1 MSNKNNNLLKNNF
14 NKEIKRN
21 NDIANNLQL
30 NTNNI
35 HSNKRHN
42 SMVSK
47 NIKSFNYNKHI
58 LPKLQEHEIKIF
70 GKDINNYN
78 NVSNTQNVKSV
89 DFNLNQFNNLLS
101 GKKNIKLDSKNNTS
115 SSKDRIP
122 SAKIRIM
129 KSSYQNYSEDNPNL
143 NMKNSDE
150 KKNNN
155 INQNLRYSYNYEIN
169 LDDKHVNV
177 NNKQFSMTLRPRSK
191 IMKINKNS
199 FISNKI
205 YIDANK

>member
-1 MSNKNNNLLKNNF
+1 
-14 NKEIKRN
+14 
-21 NDIANNLQL
+21 
-30 NTNNI
+30 
-35 HSNKRHN
+35 
-42 SMVSK
+42 MVSK
-47 NIKSFNYNKHI
+47 NIRSFNYNKHI

-70 GKDINNYN
+70 EKDINNNCN
-78 NVSNTQNVKSV
+78 NINNTQNVKSV
-89 DFNLNQFNNLLS
+89 DFTLS
-101 GKKNIKLDSKNNTS
+101 QYNHFLTSKKNIKPDSKNITNN
-115 SSKDRIP
+115 SKDRIP

-129 KSSYQNYSEDNPNL
+129 KSSYQDCPEENPNL
-143 NMKNSDE
+143 NIRNSDE

-155 INQNLRYSYNYEIN
+155 INQNLRYSYNYGIN
-169 LDDKHVNV
+169 LDDKNMNI

>member
-1 MSNKNNNLLKNNF
+1 M
-14 NKEIKRN
+14 
-21 NDIANNLQL
+21 
-30 NTNNI
+30 
-35 HSNKRHN
+35 
-42 SMVSK
+42 
-47 NIKSFNYNKHI
+47 
-58 LPKLQEHEIKIF
+58 
-70 GKDINNYN
+70 
-78 NVSNTQNVKSV
+78 
-89 DFNLNQFNNLLS
+89 LS

-115 SSKDRIP
+115 SSKERIP

-155 INQNLRYSYNYEIN
+155 FNQNLRYSYNYEIN
-169 LDDKHVNV
+169 LDDKHINV